1 MINLAVSTVEPTDI
15 EAELLAIA
23 VSEDDLE
30 RGELLG
36 AIDAR
41 VGGVLRRAAA
51 DERFRAK
58 PGQTLVAHVR
68 DVHVRRIALVGL
80 GAAPDASGQA
90 LRVAAGCAARIAAG
104 VAAARTAFIWSA
116 GAVTAGDARAC
127 EVAAEGALLG

>member
-1 MINLAVSTVEPTDI
+1 MINLVVSTAEPTEI

-23 VSEDDLE
+23 VSEGELE
-30 RGELLG
+30 RSELLDL
-36 AIDAR
+36 IDAR

-68 DVHVRRIALVGL
+68 DVHARRIALVGL
-80 GAAPDASGQA
+80 GAAPDPSGQA

-104 VAAARTAFIWSA
+104 VAAARTAFTWSA
-116 GAVTAGDARAC
+116 AGVSLPDARAC
-127 EVAAEGALLG
+127 EI

>member
-1 MINLAVSTVEPTDI
+1 MINLAVSTAEPTEI

-30 RGELLG
+30 RGELLDR
-36 AIDAR
+36 IDAR

-68 DVHVRRIALVGL
+68 DVPARRIALVGL

-90 LRVAAGCAARIAAG
+90 LRIAAGGTARIAAG
-104 VAAARTAFIWSA
+104 VAAARTAFIWSP
-116 GAVTAGDARAC
+116 GAVTVGDARAC
-127 EVAAEGALLG
+127 EVAA